1 LEIQTIKLL
10 QLIVARNKMK
20 IANCVFGMVAL
31 MLVGLPSSA
40 LWAQTSSLPPQPWP
54 NTNPLTVSFAPD
66 FVEVGRYRNELTQ
79 HFNGQLST
87 PDWKIEILR
96 AFQEWS
102 RHTNLQTAIVPD
114 SPRAFGVPGLSQNDP
129 RFGDIRI
136 GAFPQEN
143 VLGNAVPFN
152 TAAGSWAGDI
162 FFDTSRQFYIR
173 DGGQGNEPPDAYDL
187 YSVALHEIGNSLGL
201 EDVFDDP
208 DSVMF
213 FSYFGARTG
222 LSNADIAELQALYG
236 PPKADSLEPA
246 SGNDSFAS
254 ATRIAYPAN
263 FAQTLIASKLGRIQ
277 HADDVDFYRFNPNAR
292 SSNCWVKLRAR
303 GRSLLCGSIT
313 MYDSNF
319 NELATI
325 AAENPLA
332 NTVIKEITGLVVGQ
346 PVYVKVEWSGVNGF
360 EFGDY
365 ELALDFNANGG
376 EEGEEGDDE
385 EELARFFEADDE
397 AFVDLLFS
405 LNGLVDEETTTNN
418 SFNNAV
424 RLYSAFG
431 APEGSR
437 FEMLSAIASSTDFDT
452 YRIVTSP
459 TATGTMAIDL
469 TPLGIDPALL
479 DARVFNSNR
488 TSVSARRRIRST
500 GDVVLDVS
508 NIAPNTTY
516 YVRVQNRSG
525 NSIASN
531 YLLLVNVADRSAQLE
546 RIEQVNLNASQP
558 DKFGSFTTYK
568 TQLFRFDLTMS
579 APGTTN
585 QASQLTIY
593 SDTGR
598 VELVTSVRPGQRRVA
613 FVWLQAGEHYVRF
626 TARTLNGASIV
637 ASTVNLDGA
646 SVSDD
651 EGPVLIDP
659 SGNPISGP
667 QRPGSNP
674 SPPPQWGFPITFVWL
689 NDFVLPPEKP

>member
-1 LEIQTIKLL
+1 
-10 QLIVARNKMK
+10 MK
-20 IANCVFGMVAL
+20 ITKIFFVMTLVVVAAKSL
-31 MLVGLPSSA
+31 DCR
-40 LWAQTSSLPPQPWP
+40 AQISSLPPQPWP

-66 FVEVGRYRNELTQ
+66 LVEVGRYRNELTE
-79 HFNGQLST
+79 HFNGQLPT

-102 RHTNLQTAIVPD
+102 RHTNLQIAVVPD
-114 SPRAFGVPGLSQNDP
+114 SARAFGVPGLSQSDP

-162 FFDTSRQFYIR
+162 LFDTSRQFYIR
-173 DGGQGNEPPDAYDL
+173 SGNPGNEPPNSYDL
-187 YSVALHEIGNSLGL
+187 FSVALHEIGNSLGL

-222 LSNADIAELQALYG
+222 LSSADIAELQALYG
-236 PPKADSLEPA
+236 PPKSDSLEPA
-246 SGNDSFAS
+246 GGNDTFAR
-254 ATRIAYPAN
+254 ATRIPYPAD
-263 FAQTLIASKLGRIQ
+263 FTQTLISSRQGRIQ
-277 HADDVDFYRFNPNAR
+277 HADDVDFYRFNPTAR
-292 SSNCWVKLRAR
+292 SSNCWVKLRTR

-313 MYDSNF
+313 MYDSEF

-346 PVYVKVEWSGVNGF
+346 PIYVKVEWSGVDGF

-385 EELARFFEADDE
+385 PEPERFFEADDE
-397 AFVDLLFS
+397 ALVDLLFS
-405 LNGLVDEETTTNN
+405 MNGLVDEETTSNN
-418 SFNNAV
+418 TFNNAV
-424 RLYSAFG
+424 RLFTAFG
-431 APEGSR
+431 APAGSR
-437 FEMLSAIASSTDFDT
+437 FEVLSAIASPTDIDT

-459 TATGTMAIDL
+459 TATGTISIDL
-469 TPLGIDPALL
+469 NPLGIDPALL
-479 DARVFNSNR
+479 DVRVFNSSR
-488 TSVSARRRIRST
+488 TAVPVRRRFRST

-508 NIAPNTTY
+508 NIAPDSTY
-516 YVRVQNRSG
+516 YIRVQNRNG
-525 NSIASN
+525 NSTPSN
-531 YLLLVNVADRSAQLE
+531 YLLLVNVADRTAQLQ
-546 RIEQVNLNASQP
+546 RIQAANLSANQP

-568 TQLFRFDLTMS
+568 TQLFRFDLTMA
-579 APGTTN
+579 APGSSN
-585 QASQLTIY
+585 QAAQLTIY

-598 VELVTSVRPGQRRVA
+598 VELATSVRPAQRRIA
-613 FVWLQAGEHYVRF
+613 YVWLQAGEHYVRF
-626 TARTLNGASIV
+626 TSRTLNGAVII
-637 ASTVNLDGA
+637 ASTVTLDGA

-667 QRPGSNP
+667 QTPGSNP
-674 SPPPQWGFPITFVWL
+674 TPPPQWSFPVAMVWL
-689 NDFVLPPEKP
+689 GNLILPPEGP